1 MHVAIIQDARSGAWR
16 NSILMKKILKV
27 SLWAVGSLGTVVSL
41 AIAALYI
48 NSERRLDRVIDVA
61 VAAVP
66 YASGP
71 QSLEHGKYLYLTRC
85 SECHGTDGSGRVFI
99 DEPNGLHISGA
110 NLTRVTG
117 GPVSNYTERD
127 WVRAIRHGIKPNG
140 RPTFIMPSEDF
151 NRLSDPDL
159 ADVVAYVRS
168 LPPKD
173 GPGKVIRLPLFVK
186 LAYGAGVLKDAAEKI
201 DHSIPPSPPV
211 AVGVTAE
218 HGRYVAQSCIGC
230 HGRDLRGG
238 PIVGAPP
245 DWPAA
250 ATLVGASS
258 VFARYERAEQ
268 FKAMLRTRTRPDG
281 TKANAAMPVNEH
293 LSDTDLEAMFLYF
306 KSTQTAR
313 SN

>member
-1 MHVAIIQDARSGAWR
+1 
-16 NSILMKKILKV
+16 MKKIFKI
-27 SLWAVGSLGTVVSL
+27 SLWAVGSLA
-41 AIAALYI
+41 AIASIAITALYF
-48 NSERRLDRVIDVA
+48 NSERKLDRVIDVP

-85 SECHGTDGSGRVFI
+85 SECHGNDGGGRVFL
-99 DEPNGLHISGA
+99 DEPNGLHLSGA
-110 NLTRVTG
+110 NLTPTPG
-117 GPVSNYTERD
+117 GPVTQYTERD
-127 WVRAIRHGIKPNG
+127 WVRAIRHGVKPNG
-140 RPTFIMPSEDF
+140 RPTFVMPSEDF

-173 GPGKVIRLPLFVK
+173 GPGAVIRLPLLVK
-186 LAYGAGVLKDAAEKI
+186 VAHGAGILKDAAEKI
-201 DHSIPPSPPV
+201 DHSVPPSPPV
-211 AVGVTAE
+211 ASGVTAE
-218 HGRYVAQSCIGC
+218 HGRYVAQFCVGC

-238 PIVGAPP
+238 RIVGAPP

-250 ATLVGASS
+250 ATLVGTDS
-258 VFARYERAEQ
+258 VFAHYVRAEQ
-268 FKAMLRTRTRPDG
+268 FKVLLRTRTRPDG
-281 TKANAAMPVNEH
+281 TKANAAMPINEH

-306 KSTQTAR
+306 KSTQTAG